1 MKSKIMK
8 GNTLNIDESI
18 KLLDYESEARKGKLK
33 WVMNIKIFLFILNI
47 IIFFIFKQLDIVP
60 ANPAGPYL
68 EILLAVYALTI
79 LVILKELNNFS
90 KHKVNKN
97 YISIFSIFIVTVDF
111 ICYFIFIYL
120 TGGITSPFLIMLILI
135 VIINSF
141 ILDSYYIFI
150 FAFTSIIFLITIMI
164 GESRGIISHY
174 RSFSEIFIHFD
185 ISHNYSF
192 LSATFLLYSSLII
205 TISYISYY
213 INKNIQEQ
221 TDRIQEAYKK
231 TFYISITD
239 RLTGLYDQIY
249 FRELLQKEINNSSES
264 REVFSI
270 IFLDVD
276 HFKNYNDLNGHLM
289 GSRTLQEVANVMRS
303 NFRHDDIL
311 CKFGGDEF
319 VIIAKKLD
327 KKSALSAA
335 ERLRKAIIEYNFKNA
350 EYQPEGRITISLGI
364 STFPYD
370 GKTVK
375 ELLTKA
381 DTAMYMAKAMGRNRT
396 VEWKTQ
402 KA

>member
-1 MKSKIMK
+1 M
-8 GNTLNIDESI
+8 NTDESV
-18 KLLDYESEARKGKLK
+18 KLLNYESETRKSKLK
-33 WVMNIKIFLFILNI
+33 WVMNIKIFLLVLNTL
-47 IIFFIFKQLDIVP
+47 IFVIFDKLDIIP
-60 ANPAGPYL
+60 PDLAL
-68 EILLAVYALTI
+68 HRLQILFVTYI
-79 LVILKELNNFS
+79 LITLLILKEIGNFS
-90 KHKVNKN
+90 QHKVNRN
-97 YISIFSIFIVTVDF
+97 YISIFALFIVAIDF
-111 ICYFIFIYL
+111 IAYFIFIYL
-120 TGGITSPFLIMLILI
+120 TGGITSPFIIMLILI
-135 VIINSF
+135 IILNSF
-141 ILDSYYIFI
+141 ILDAYYIFI
-150 FAFTSIIFLITIMI
+150 FAFASIIFLSMVMV
-164 GESRGIISHY
+164 GESNGIIFHY
-174 RSFSEIFIHFD
+174 KSFWEIFIHFD

-221 TDRIQEAYKK
+221 TDKIQEAYKK

-249 FRELLQKEINNSSES
+249 FRELLQKQIDRCTADEK
-264 REVFSI
+264 VFSV

-289 GSRTLQEVANVMRS
+289 GSKTLQEVANVMRS

-319 VIIAKKLD
+319 VIIAKNLG
-327 KKSALSAA
+327 KKSALTAA
-335 ERLRKAIIEYNFKNA
+335 ERLRKAIIDYNFKNA

-364 STFPYD
+364 STFPHD
-370 GKTVK
+370 GSTVK

-396 VEWKTQ
+396 IEWKTQ
-402 KA
+402 KT